1 MKKQLSQ
8 GKAESSDPA
17 LHIEMETLR
26 QEREERLN
34 AEEAQAERE
43 QQIGEAYQLAGEIR
57 AFTFTKKVVTVARLM
72 RLKVAKEGKVYRDL
86 PGIGTWDKYCDYLGL
101 DRHTVDEKLRQLDV
115 FGAQFLETCQQFS
128 ISHRDLRQLRQL
140 KYDGESFQMS
150 DDGKTVVIEG
160 EAISLGEDAAP
171 EIEAALEKLLEKNK
185 TLRERNTKL
194 EKDLKGAVKEET
206 AGLLSEKK
214 ALLER
219 VKTLEV
225 FEPKS
230 DDREWSIKGMQRIE
244 ETAAAL
250 QLAIAGFLIDE
261 HVSTD
266 RHIQA
271 RVDAHLREAEMA
283 LHDVRTRLDDTIG
296 MYND

>member
-1 MKKQLSQ
+1 MARKLEP
-8 GKAESSDPA
+8 GKAEATDPA

-26 QEREERLN
+26 AEREERLN
-34 AEEAQAERE
+34 AAEAQAERE
-43 QQIGEAYQLAGEIR
+43 RLIAQCHEVIGRVQAADVFAKMATVSSLVWLKEMKEAKI
-57 AFTFTKKVVTVARLM
+57 
-72 RLKVAKEGKVYRDL
+72 YRDL
-86 PGIGTWDKYCDYLGL
+86 PEIGTWDNFCKYIGK
-101 DRHTVDEKLRQLDV
+101 DRRTVDEDLQNLAV
-115 FGAQFLETCQQFS
+115 LGESFLETCRQLS
-128 ISHRDLRQLRQL
+128 IGYREMRQLRQL
-140 KYDGESFQMS
+140 KYDGDSFQMS

-185 TLRERNTKL
+185 NLRERNTRL
-194 EKDLKGAVKEET
+194 EKDLKGAVKEEV
-206 AGLLSEKK
+206 AGLTAEKK
-214 ALLER
+214 ALVER
-219 VKTLEV
+219 VKALEP
-225 FEPKS
+225 FEPKA
-230 DDREWSIKGMQRIE
+230 DDREWAIKGMERIE
-244 ETAAAL
+244 EAAAAL

-296 MYND
+296 MFND